1 MAGIKGMRQMTWG
14 PFGRFLKSRAWLA
27 SVCLPALVGLG
38 VQVAAAAQ
46 AAAAQPSSPAAAVGR
61 VLGMVLFG
69 YLVLKWANRKKD
81 RGDDE
86 PQGFLG
92 LRVKPWV
99 V

>member
-1 MAGIKGMRQMTWG
+1 MAGIKGIWQMTWG
-14 PFGRFLKSRAWLA
+14 SFEPVLKSRAWLA
-27 SVCLPALVGLG
+27 LVCLPALVGLG
-38 VQVAAAAQ
+38 VPVDAAAET
-46 AAAAQPSSPAAAVGR
+46 AAAQPSSPAAAVGR